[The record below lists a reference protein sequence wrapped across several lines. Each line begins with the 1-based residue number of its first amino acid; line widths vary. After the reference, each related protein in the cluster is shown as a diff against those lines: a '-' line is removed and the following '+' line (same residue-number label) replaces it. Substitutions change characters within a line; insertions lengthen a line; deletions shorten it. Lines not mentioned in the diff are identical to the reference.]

1 MIAASAMRRPRLR
14 DPQLRWQ
21 RRRGLPNVAGSTIGI
36 GITMR
41 AAVCRSF
48 GQPLS
53 IEEVSLAEPG
63 PLQVQVRM
71 AACAICHSDIAYA
84 EGAWGGDLPAV
95 YGHEAAGHV
104 SALGP
109 GFTAFALGDPVLV
122 TLIRACGACPA
133 CDAGA
138 PTSCDHAWD
147 AFPTP
152 LRAADGAPLKQG
164 MNSGAFAEAV
174 VVDASQCVAL
184 PPDLPLDQAS
194 LLACGVI
201 TGVGAVLNTARM
213 RPGATVAVIGAGGVG
228 LNAIQGAALGGAVRI
243 IAVDLN
249 PAKLETAREF
259 GATEG
264 VLAGPEAAAEVRALT
279 AGRGVDHVFVAVGI
293 PAVLAEAPAMLA
305 AGGSLV
311 VVGMP
316 ATGSTVGYD
325 PTTLAA
331 MNQSILG
338 SRMGQSLPGR
348 DIPRLIGHWRA
359 GRLKLAEL
367 ISGRYPLE
375 AINEAIAATKSGT
388 ARRNVI
394 VFGDAR

>member
-1 MIAASAMRRPRLR
+1 
-14 DPQLRWQ
+14 
-21 RRRGLPNVAGSTIGI
+21 
-36 GITMR
+36 
-41 AAVCRSF
+41 
-48 GQPLS
+48 
-53 IEEVSLAEPG
+53 
-63 PLQVQVRM
+63 
-71 AACAICHSDIAYA
+71 
-84 EGAWGGDLPAV
+84 
-95 YGHEAAGHV
+95 
-104 SALGP
+104 
-109 GFTAFALGDPVLV
+109 
-122 TLIRACGACPA
+122 
-133 CDAGA
+133 
-138 PTSCDHAWD
+138 
-147 AFPTP
+147 
-152 LRAADGAPLKQG
+152 
-164 MNSGAFAEAV
+164 
-174 VVDASQCVAL
+174 
-184 PPDLPLDQAS
+184 
-194 LLACGVI
+194 VI
-201 TGVGAVLNTARM
+201 PGVGAVLNPARL
-213 RPGATVAVIGAGGVG
+213 RPAATVAVIGAGGVG

-338 SRMGQSLPGR
+338 SRMGQSLPAR
-348 DIPRLIGHWRA
+348 DIPQLIGHWRA

-375 AINEAIAATKSGT
+375 AINEAIAATRSGA

-394 VFGDAR
+394 VFGEAP